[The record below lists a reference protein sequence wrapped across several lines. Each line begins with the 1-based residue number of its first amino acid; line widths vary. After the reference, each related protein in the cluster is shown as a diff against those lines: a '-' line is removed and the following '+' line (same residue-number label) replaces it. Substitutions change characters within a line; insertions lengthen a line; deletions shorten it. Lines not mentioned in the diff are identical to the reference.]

1 MDNLVSADTADA
13 NRRVLIELN
22 QVVKTFN
29 TPAGDFTALK
39 NVSLQ
44 VNAGEFAAVI
54 GKSGS
59 GKSTLINMIT
69 GIDRPSLGE
78 VYIGGTPI
86 HNLNEDKMAA
96 WRGRNLGVI
105 FQFFQL
111 LPTLTLVE
119 NVMFPMELCNMYPRA
134 ERRERAMHL
143 LSLVGLS
150 DQAYKFPSA
159 VSGGQQQRAAIA
171 RSLANDPDILI
182 ADEPTGS
189 LDSKTADSIFMLFED
204 FVRQGR
210 TILMVT
216 HDRDLAS
223 RVSRVILIADGEITD
238 QHISIALPLLNK
250 GEQVQ
255 LLSRL
260 EPVNYA
266 PGATII
272 KQGDPANHFYIMV
285 KGRADVVVNH
295 TTGGE
300 IVVGHLDVGHYF
312 GEMGILEG
320 GRRLATVRAAAD
332 SDVTVMQL
340 DREAFVS
347 MMKNSNLTNNQVADL
362 IRQRSI
368 SSALPLLDKNEQE
381 QLQANLQPVNY
392 APGATIIKQGDIA
405 DYFYIIVKGRAEVVA
420 TNPAGDEVVVSYLEI
435 GEYFGEMG
443 ILEGGRRTATV
454 RATAGSDVTVMR
466 LDRETFASLMENSKL
481 TNNQVSALIR
491 QRAIVTSLSQIGT
504 NKSQLDALGKSA
516 TYQDGVGSEKLMASL
531 QDKWEVKTY
540 QPGEVILGQDDVILG
555 MYIVAKGNVD
565 VVDVAQSVHVK
576 TLQTSEFFGARS
588 SILQKHK
595 GCIVQAGK
603 DGDVEIVFINQADL
617 DKLVPKDTSAEK
629 NLVTMAT
636 GFRLGR
642 PDSKP
647 KKGD

>member
-1 MDNLVSADTADA
+1 MGNLASVDVA
-13 NRRVLIELN
+13 NAERRILIELN

-29 TPAGDFTALK
+29 TPAGAFTALK

-78 VYIGGTPI
+78 VFIGGTPI

-119 NVMFPMELCNMYPRA
+119 NVMFPMELCNMYARA

-150 DQAYKFPSA
+150 DQAQKFPSA

-171 RSLANDPDILI
+171 RSLANDPDILV

-238 QHISIALPLLNK
+238 QHISHALPSLNK

-260 EPVNYA
+260 EPVSFP

-272 KQGDPANHFYIMV
+272 KQGDPATHFYIIV

-295 TTGGE
+295 LTGGE
-300 IVVGHLDVGHYF
+300 IIVSHLEAGQYF

-320 GRRLATVRAAAD
+320 GLRTATVRAAAD
-332 SDVTVMQL
+332 SDLVVMQL
-340 DREAFVS
+340 DRDAFV
-347 MMKNSNLTNNQVADL
+347 KLV
-362 IRQRSI
+362 
-368 SSALPLLDKNEQE
+368 
-381 QLQANLQPVNY
+381 
-392 APGATIIKQGDIA
+392 
-405 DYFYIIVKGRAEVVA
+405 
-420 TNPAGDEVVVSYLEI
+420 
-435 GEYFGEMG
+435 
-443 ILEGGRRTATV
+443 
-454 RATAGSDVTVMR
+454 
-466 LDRETFASLMENSKL
+466 ENSEL
-481 TNNQVSALIR
+481 TGNQMAALIR
-491 QRAIVTSLSQIGT
+491 QRTVATSLRQIGL
-504 NKSQLDALGKSA
+504 NKSPQDAPAKTDA
-516 TYQDGVGSEKLMASL
+516 DNEMERL

-540 QPGEVILGQDDVILG
+540 QSGEIILRQGAPIPG
-555 MYIVAKGNVD
+555 MYIVAKGSVD
-565 VVDVAQSVHVK
+565 VVDEAQGGVLK
-576 TLQTSEFFGARS
+576 TLRVSEFFGARN
-588 SILQKHK
+588 SILQQHQ
-595 GCIVQAGK
+595 GCFVRAGK
-603 DGDVEIVFINQADL
+603 DDHVELVFINQSDL
-617 DKLVPKDTSAEK
+617 DKVATKNPNAEK
-629 NLVTMAT
+629 TLVTMAT
-636 GFRLGR
+636 GFGFKRSELLKEAQRLT
-642 PDSKP
+642 
-647 KKGD
+647 KKGE